1 MAIQNAGEH
10 EEQVKLSCT
19 VGWYVKKWYN
29 HLEKYFDNSYKVKN
43 LVTVWHRHST
53 PRYVPKIKML
63 CAKIYT
69 KTNVMPISWGKSKC
83 LSGEWVNKL

>member
-1 MAIQNAGEH
+1 MQMKTTIRICLTLNGIDKRLAIQNAGEH

-43 LVTVWHRHST
+43 LVTV
-53 PRYVPKIKML
+53 
-63 CAKIYT
+63 
-69 KTNVMPISWGKSKC
+69 
-83 LSGEWVNKL
+83 